1 MEVCMVGK
9 VRINI
14 YILLYEVFLTFAVL
28 AMQQKYRTENSKFS
42 TFLLFEDET
51 TIT

>member
-14 YILLYEVFLTFAVL
+14 YILLYEIFLTFAVL
-28 AMQQKYRTENSKFS
+28 AMQQKYRTDKSKFS
-42 TFLLFEDET
+42 TLLHFNML
-51 TIT
+51 